1 MTALSDKKF
10 VEDYEDY
17 VDFDNLGKKALLII
31 WVLSI
36 FLFAGGIAVFVSNI
50 TSGDSQDS
58 EFSIFSTATFL
69 VSSYLMW
76 KSRKKRNEYLAQIG
90 MDEKQA
96 KQRYDSIVQ
105 CKLSLFY
112 IPWVQKLCMLNP
124 DAKHSQEEFL
134 DDWYG
139 MNNSSASSF
148 VFDYVYDE
156 KSWDSTSRYFKCS
169 SLTERR
175 LFVEK
180 MFKLAIMEDGIR
192 NDEWQ
197 LLMNLMTEL
206 RFNKY
211 YAEYFIKRFGPLR
224 TEFDEEERK
233 KFAEEA
239 APSVSQINSYYAVLG
254 LNEGAT
260 DDEIKKAYHA
270 LALQHHP
277 DLPKNA
283 ERIQECEEMMAK
295 INEAYNKIIKI

>member
-90 MDEKQA
+90 MDDKQA

-124 DAKHSQEEFL
+124 EAKHSQEEFL

-156 KSWDSTSRYFKCS
+156 KYWDYTSRYFKRS

-224 TEFDEEERK
+224 TEFDEERK
-233 KFAEEA
+233 NTTSSTGDNRENLKA
-239 APSVSQINSYYAVLG
+239 YYAILG
-254 LNEGAT
+254 LEESAS
-260 DDEIKKAYHA
+260 DEEVRKAYHA
-270 LALQHHP
+270 LALVHHP

-283 ERIQECEEMMAK
+283 NRIKECEEMMVK
-295 INEAYNKIIKI
+295 INEAYEKIKG